1 MTSAIETG
9 NVLCVFGRENGGSAY
24 TGCGMQP
31 YLRKLKSQMICKNS
45 EKFKFRVDKCRLI
58 PQKQGSVL
66 FKSCRYLQYTIIKP
80 HISSQHQFIDIHTST
95 GGSWGPWSRWQSP
108 RCSAPRSAW
117 PRSRNNVT
125 CHVIMSRVM
134 CHVSRHLHVRHGLRV

>member
-1 MTSAIETG
+1 
-9 NVLCVFGRENGGSAY
+9 
-24 TGCGMQP
+24 
-31 YLRKLKSQMICKNS
+31 MICKNS

-125 CHVIMSRVM
+125 CHVSCVM
-134 CHVSRHLHVRHGLRV
+134 CHVSRVTCHVTCMCAMVSASSPSTSAVLPITLLAVISNTHGGK